1 MIAQGYGAG
10 GMSTLR
16 FAKWVYTLLMPT
28 HAPGVWHNVRVGLAL
43 GERAANLVEQPLEAL
58 LREALVDVRRRL
70 GLPEDPARGGIAPG
84 HDSWLAKRFLPK
96 PKQVPA
102 TA

>member
-1 MIAQGYGAG
+1 MTATARRRIAQGYGAG

-43 GERAANLVEQPLEAL
+43 GERAANMV
-58 LREALVDVRRRL
+58 
-70 GLPEDPARGGIAPG
+70 
-84 HDSWLAKRFLPK
+84 
-96 PKQVPA
+96 
-102 TA
+102 